1 MGIWSRLGKGM
12 LAVAAAATVFAGAA
26 FAAEKKELTV
36 YTALENEQINKYL
49 ASFREKYPDIEIK
62 IVRDSTGI
70 VTAKLLAEG
79 EKTPADVVWGTA
91 ASSLL
96 VLEDRGMIEPYAP
109 KGLEDRGMIEPYA
122 PKGLERV
129 EPMLKDTA
137 NPPAWVG
144 IDAWETAIIYNTA
157 EAKAKGL
164 PEIKSYK
171 DLLRPEFKGQ
181 IIMSNPNSSGTGF
194 LAVTGLIHLM
204 GEEEAFKYMDQ
215 LHNNIAMY
223 THSGSAPAKKA
234 AAGEFAVGISYG
246 YAGMN
251 QKKKGAPV
259 EVIFPEEG
267 SGWDVEANALIK
279 KANIKPEAKLFLDW
293 AISDEAINAL
303 KDDYA
308 ITAVKVREG
317 IPEGYAKDPLSQLV
331 KNNDLKWSALNR
343 DRILKE
349 WAARYDGKTEAN

>member
-96 VLEDRGMIEPYAP
+96 V
-109 KGLEDRGMIEPYA
+109 LEDRGMIEPYA

-267 SGWDVEANALIK
+267 SGWDSYKESQHQARGEALPRLGDFRRGHQRA
-279 KANIKPEAKLFLDW
+279 
-293 AISDEAINAL
+293 
-303 KDDYA
+303 
-308 ITAVKVREG
+308 EG
-317 IPEGYAKDPLSQLV
+317 RL
-331 KNNDLKWSALNR
+331 R
-343 DRILKE
+343 DNGGQGARGNPRGLRQRPAF
-349 WAARYDGKTEAN
+349 AARQEQRPEMVGAQPRPHPQGVGGPLRRQDGGQLIPPAFREKC